1 LDKGINEINN
11 DEPLVFYVSN
21 DETYGAHFVAVNGYK
36 KYEERKRVW
45 IFDVVN
51 TVILYEIVDGWSND
65 ARYYD
70 MSATASLGMLIFM
83 DLK

>member
-1 LDKGINEINN
+1 MSKKRKLKLKTW
-11 DEPLVFYVSN
+11 PKVLLVILIILGFGSY
-21 DETYGAHFVAVNGYK
+21 YGYK
-36 KYEERKRVW
+36 KYQERKRVW

-51 TVILYEIVDGWSND
+51 TVILYEIVDGWSNY

-70 MSATASLGMLIFM
+70 MSATASLGMLVFM